1 MCKTFIL
8 DSKVAEKQ
16 AKQKFSKKDFVS
28 PSMYVSVQA
37 QCIQAFNNIQ
47 IQRNPTG
54 IGGFGVPILVKTWRQ
69 SGEVDQVIQLLD
81 GGGMLKC
88 DNINCL

>member
-37 QCIQAFNNIQ
+37 QCVQAFNNIQ
-47 IQRNPTG
+47 IQRNP
-54 IGGFGVPILVKTWRQ
+54 ICMCGFGVPLLIKTWQQ
-69 SGEVDQVIQLLD
+69 SGEVDQVTQLLD
-81 GGGMLKC
+81 GGGRAEV
-88 DNINCL
+88 